1 MSRLATSCLQG
12 RCNACPPHQRMFD
25 SSLTESPEMKM
36 FLDKE
41 KRLHREEADERARQ
55 AASSVAKEAK
65 AEAKLR
71 RRENCQR

>member
-1 MSRLATSCLQG
+1 
-12 RCNACPPHQRMFD
+12 MFD

-55 AASSVAKEAK
+55 AAAASVAKEAI